1 MENFSPDLKI
11 FIPVLFW
18 FYMAGKFFGC
28 LKKKYFLLPHT
39 AELCLYWNPY
49 LRIPF
54 WPSKFST
61 FCSLSHWN
69 LVLAVT
75 VLLLLVLL
83 LAKSTITSS
92 LVSEPMFTYEK
103 VLMRTCKLFST
114 PGWSFSS
121 AFENRAENSSP
132 GLKILLCN
140 TKIKNSWFLR
150 YHGMKF
156 QPWYVI
162 KISAQGLNLSC
173 NEPLKVE

>member
-83 LAKSTITSS
+83 LAKSTITSL

-132 GLKILLCN
+132 GVNSALGWKFYYVIRKLKTVDFCDIMEWNFSPDTL
-140 TKIKNSWFLR
+140 S
-150 YHGMKF
+150 KF
-156 QPWYVI
+156 QPR
-162 KISAQGLNLSC
+162 A
-173 NEPLKVE
+173 